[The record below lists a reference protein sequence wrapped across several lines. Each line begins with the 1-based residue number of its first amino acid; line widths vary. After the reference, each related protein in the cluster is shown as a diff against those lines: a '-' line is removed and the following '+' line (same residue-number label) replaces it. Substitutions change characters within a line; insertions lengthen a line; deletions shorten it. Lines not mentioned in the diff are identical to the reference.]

1 MAYITRINLA
11 LWYPSN
17 QYEVN
22 PNISR
27 EQILSRQELVKIHSK
42 DRQLTLMSI
51 EVLLSDLLFDR
62 SYLNIVLEIPFALA
76 IWLINTNL
84 FQLMTIK
91 TIQRVRYE
99 HHFATLGC
107 VICGIFDSVQ
117 KVENWRQILHVRS
130 TIETISDLKVLQG
143 CKSISLQT
151 VGNSKKAK
159 VMF

>member
-1 MAYITRINLA
+1 MNWIAYRYVIHRMKYLILSMFIFYDWESKAINSLSVPTFFSALTRMAYITRINLA

-91 TIQRVRYE
+91 TIQQ
-99 HHFATLGC
+99 C
-107 VICGIFDSVQ
+107 DMNI
-117 KVENWRQILHVRS
+117 ILRP
-130 TIETISDLKVLQG
+130 
-143 CKSISLQT
+143 
-151 VGNSKKAK
+151 
-159 VMF
+159 